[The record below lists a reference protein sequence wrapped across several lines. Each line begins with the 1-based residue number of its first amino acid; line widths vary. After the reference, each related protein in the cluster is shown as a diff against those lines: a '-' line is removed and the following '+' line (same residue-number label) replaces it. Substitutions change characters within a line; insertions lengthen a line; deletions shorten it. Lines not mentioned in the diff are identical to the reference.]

1 LICIRACLYA
11 GTHMFAI
18 TLTYVLRDTA
28 FRFPQGSAH
37 ARAWSRDCGTSG
49 RTGPG
54 PRPALW
60 RAAAKSI
67 SGQHI
72 FKYIGIYVCIL
83 LVAVDPAV
91 RQFQVCA
98 NALARGGEILF
109 RIIWTSIFVYIYIH
123 TH

>member
-1 LICIRACLYA
+1 VCLYA
-11 GTHMFAI
+11 GTHACAI
-18 TLTYVLRDTA
+18 TLTYVLKDTA

-37 ARAWSRDCGTSG
+37 ACALLCDGETSG

-54 PRPALW
+54 PRQALW

-67 SGQHI
+67 SRQHI
-72 FKYIGIYVCIL
+72 CKYIGIYVCIL
-83 LVAVDPAV
+83 LAAVDPAV

-98 NALARGGEILF
+98 NAVARGGEILF
-109 RIIWTSIFVYIYIH
+109 LIICTSILIYVYIH